1 MTTRVTRLYATPEK
15 AEAAASALAARG
27 FGRDIVSV
35 LHMPAGTDMAKVT
48 GALRAAGLVKAAVEG
63 YAPHLRAGHP
73 LVIATAPTGA
83 FFKVRDI
90 LEEYGPLASGVARQD
105 VHVSDEAIFRAEVK
119 PFTLMTG
126 RRFGG
131 NNFLLLTGTYWGG
144 PQRKLLT
151 GTYWGGP
158 QRKLLTG
165 TYWGGPQRKLLTG
178 TRWGGFWPRLLT
190 GTFWGGPVPRI
201 IRKERYVPAP

>member
-1 MTTRVTRLYATPEK
+1 MTTRVSRLYSTVEK
-15 AEAAASALAARG
+15 AGAAAAELASRG
-27 FGRDIVSV
+27 FGRDVVSIITV
-35 LHMPAGTDMAKVT
+35 PAGTEPGKIAAT
-48 GALRAAGLVKAAVEG
+48 LRAAGLVKAAAEG

-73 LVIATAPTGA
+73 LIVATAPTGA
-83 FFKVRDI
+83 YFKVRDI
-90 LEEYGPLASGVARQD
+90 LEAHGPLASGVARED
-105 VHVSDEAIFRAEVK
+105 VHVSDEAIFRAEAK

-126 RRFGG
+126 KRFGG

-165 TYWGGPQRKLLTG
+165 TRWSGNTFFKSDV
-178 TRWGGFWPRLLT
+178 RWGGFWPRLLT
-190 GTFWGGPVPRI
+190 GTYWGGPVTRI
-201 IRKERYVPAP
+201 IRKERFVPAE

>member
-1 MTTRVTRLYATPEK
+1 MTTRVTRLYATPDK
-15 AEAAASALAARG
+15 AEAAASALVARG
-27 FGRDIVSV
+27 YGRETVAV
-35 LHMPAGTDMAKVT
+35 VQVPAGTEASQIAKR
-48 GALRAAGLVKAAVEG
+48 LRDAGLVKAAIEG
-63 YAPHLRAGHP
+63 YLPHLAAGHP
-73 LVIATAPTGA
+73 LVVATAPTGA
-83 FFKVRDI
+83 YFKVRDI
-90 LEEYGPLASGVARQD
+90 LDDHGPVATGIARQD
-105 VHVSDEAIFRAEVK
+105 VHISDEAVFRAEAK

-126 RRFGG
+126 TRWSG

-190 GTFWGGPVPRI
+190 GTYWGGPVLRI
-201 IRKERYVPAP
+201 IRKDRYVPAD